1 MGLNLFNQY
10 ELKDGKLIPVDP
22 NNPYSINIEQIKV
35 ARTEIDDDVSVSTV
49 LLPMD
54 HNLHFDADKMPKIF
68 ETMIFGGEH
77 NGFTGRYPTY
87 NEALKHHNLIVESL
101 KENKPLPKI
110 EISPNWLEDYLRM
123 FDYD

>member
-1 MGLNLFNQY
+1 M
-10 ELKDGKLIPVDP
+10 
-22 NNPYSINIEQIKV
+22 
-35 ARTEIDDDVSVSTV
+35 TEVEGITVSTV

-54 HNLHFDADKMPKIF
+54 HNWDQTNKMPKIF

-77 NGFTGRYPTY
+77 HEFQARYPTY
-87 NEALKHHNLIVESL
+87 NEALKHHNLIVESI

-110 EISPNWLEDYLRM
+110 KISPNWLEDYLQM

>member
-1 MGLNLFNQY
+1 MGLIVNHK
-10 ELKDGKLIPVDP
+10 LKNGKLVPGKPLD
-22 NNPYSINIEQIKV
+22 IESLRV
-35 ARTEIDDDVSVSTV
+35 EYTDLGFAAVSTV

-54 HNLHFDADKMPKIF
+54 HNLHFDEDKMPKIF

-77 NGFTGRYPTY
+77 DQFQARYPTY

-123 FDYD
+123 FDV